1 MILEALISF
10 LPTPADGAIGA
21 LDWTSDERKRLAQ
34 KSVSFC
40 CPRCGKAADLLPEL
54 KKSSEGDS
62 KPQQQRFAK
71 EIEQLRMLQAAAEG
85 QNKQMA
91 EDEAGIETA
100 KETNE
105 AEDNQEETP
114 SLKEEKPAAR
124 EIEADAPSAE
134 APPSEPVAPAL
145 VERPAEETNEVEPLL
160 IPAEPAA
167 VPVQP
172 QEQAPP
178 AEQNAEVS
186 WLVDPMLNAAIIL
199 LAVICYLLQRKL
211 SDLLTELRSLEKP

>member
-1 MILEALISF
+1 
-10 LPTPADGAIGA
+10 
-21 LDWTSDERKRLAQ
+21 
-34 KSVSFC
+34 
-40 CPRCGKAADLLPEL
+40 
-54 KKSSEGDS
+54 
-62 KPQQQRFAK
+62 
-71 EIEQLRMLQAAAEG
+71 
-85 QNKQMA
+85 
-91 EDEAGIETA
+91 
-100 KETNE
+100 
-105 AEDNQEETP
+105 
-114 SLKEEKPAAR
+114 
-124 EIEADAPSAE
+124 
-134 APPSEPVAPAL
+134 VAPAL

-178 AEQNAEVS
+178 AEQKAEVS